1 MSQFRV
7 NFDDPTA
14 MVEKIAQ
21 LETRVL
27 EACDKFSDIDRFRE
41 TLKIHET
48 QIKHV
53 EINIKSVVK
62 AKQKEYTDVLD

>member
-1 MSQFRV
+1 M
-7 NFDDPTA
+7 
-14 MVEKIAQ
+14 
-21 LETRVL
+21 L

-41 TLKIHET
+41 TLQVHEK

-62 AKQKEYTDVLD
+62 AKQKEYTDVLE

>member
-1 MSQFRV
+1 
-7 NFDDPTA
+7 
-14 MVEKIAQ
+14 

-41 TLKIHET
+41 TLQVHEK

-62 AKQKEYTDVLD
+62 AKQKEYTDVLE